1 MYDINKINSSC
12 FFVGLGAGMERF
24 RGEIWWSLLFVS
36 AFLLGNAEIVATARG
51 RLARL
56 ALVRI
61 ILDLVADNVL
71 DAFKHERAQILDLI
85 LAMARAD
92 PHGNLV
98 HFAA

>member
-1 MYDINKINSSC
+1 M
-12 FFVGLGAGMERF
+12 
-24 RGEIWWSLLFVS
+24 S

-56 ALVRI
+56 ALVRV

-71 DAFKHERAQILDLI
+71 DALEHERAQILDLI